1 MHVRNYLERS
11 TGVNDV
17 LNCSYNGA
25 EGVFGHDY
33 VRVSVCED
41 GDCLAH
47 LPRALGTL
55 PLQGAGPLQLGGGI
69 VLVMNENDLHFLLLL
84 QMVGLLFVIVG
95 VWIYNDIIIMPFI
108 RHAMKRSEST
118 PNTIEA

>member
-1 MHVRNYLERS
+1 MIAE
-11 TGVNDV
+11 T
-17 LNCSYNGA
+17 LNTRCDGD
-25 EGVFGHDY
+25 EGVLRHDN
-33 VRVSVCED
+33 VSVGSAED
-41 GDCLAH
+41 HDRLAH

-118 PNTIEA
+118 PHTIET

>member
-1 MHVRNYLERS
+1 M
-11 TGVNDV
+11 
-17 LNCSYNGA
+17 LNFRYRRD
-25 EGVFGHDY
+25 EGVFCHNNVG
-33 VRVSVCED
+33 VKPAED
-41 GDCLAH
+41 RDRLAD

-69 VLVMNENDLHFLLLL
+69 VFVMNENDLHFLLLL

>member
-25 EGVFGHDY
+25 EGVLGHDH

-41 GDCLAH
+41 HDRLAH

-69 VLVMNENDLHFLLLL
+69 VVCETDLNILVL
-84 QMVGLLFVIVG
+84 
-95 VWIYNDIIIMPFI
+95 IYK
-108 RHAMKRSEST
+108 ASYQLAKAT
-118 PNTIEA
+118 YQLAKG